1 MRLAKYT
8 FYSLL
13 LALLVLVTS
22 CSSTTDPG
30 EAYHGETAEQI
41 FQGGEDALRDK
52 NYAEAIKRFEALD
65 AQYPFGRNAET
76 AQLHIIYAYYM
87 NSDYV
92 SAEAA
97 ADRFIHAHPTNPHVD
112 YAYYMR
118 GLSNYYQNMGV
129 FERLFR
135 VDFATRDLTQVK
147 KSFNDFNQLQTHYPN
162 SSFAPAAHQY
172 TIYLRNVVAKH
183 QLEVAQYYFS
193 REAYVASADRAS
205 IVVQH
210 YQGTPSVPD
219 ALVLMAKSY
228 YQLHLTD
235 QLNQTIQVINY
246 NYPDSKY
253 MEKVSGRKLQSK
265 SFSVVA
271 RKDVVVPVQR
281 TAMIPPAD
289 GRGYYQNYAA
299 NGGRGG
305 VTTVADLVKEVRASG
320 VFAMHP
326 KQNAEPVTAQQQST
340 QRTQAA
346 EQSSATQTQASA
358 QSAPAPQASAESQS
372 NGSRNSAVAG
382 GMTLNNVL
390 ESLSSSVLFSSHS
403 KTKAVNDAAAQPAAT
418 QQATTQRAP
427 QQLAEAAPPQQVVST
442 QGNGAR
448 R

>member
-87 NSDYV
+87 NSDYP

-246 NYPDSKY
+246 NYPNSKY
-253 MEKVSGRKLQSK
+253 TDKVTGRKLESK
-265 SFSVVA
+265 KFSIVS

-289 GRGYYQNYAA
+289 GRGYYQNYVE
-299 NGGRGG
+299 NGARGS
-305 VTTVADLVKEVRASG
+305 VTTVADLVKEIRSSG
-320 VFAMHP
+320 VFATHP
-326 KQNAEPVTAQQQST
+326 KQNPAPVTAQQQST
-340 QRTQAA
+340 QRSSQTQAA
-346 EQSSATQTQASA
+346 AQPQTPAQQTQASA
-358 QSAPAPQASAESQS
+358 APQGNGTRS
-372 NGSRNSAVAG
+372 NAAG
-382 GMTLNNVL
+382 GAMTLNNVL
-390 ESLSSSVLFSSHS
+390 ETLSSSVLFSTHS
-403 KTKAVNDAAAQPAAT
+403 KPKAANDAAQPAAT
-418 QQATTQRAP
+418 QQAVP
-427 QQLAEAAPPQQVVST
+427 QQLAEAAPPQQVVSS
-442 QGNGAR
+442 QGNGSR